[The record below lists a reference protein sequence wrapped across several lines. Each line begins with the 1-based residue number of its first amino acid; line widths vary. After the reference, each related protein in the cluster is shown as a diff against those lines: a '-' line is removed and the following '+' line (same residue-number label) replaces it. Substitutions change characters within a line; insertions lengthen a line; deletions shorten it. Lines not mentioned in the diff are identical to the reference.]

1 MQGEISWR
9 GIMAPSLGKRLE
21 AARRR
26 QFVGRAAECEL
37 FRGALEADELPFHI
51 LHLYGPGGVGKS
63 SLLREFIRIA
73 AEAGCK
79 SIYLDAQTVEP
90 SPAMFQRALLAAVG
104 AATTQTLQQAITAQ
118 PTATVFL
125 VDTFEVLT
133 PLDGWLRDEFLPQLP
148 ANVMVVF
155 SSRMTPPIGW
165 RTDPGWQPFVRFIQL
180 RNLAP
185 QESTAY
191 LQRRQIPAHRHQ
203 GILDFTHGH
212 PLALALV
219 AELYAQSD
227 VEFQPEAVPNLIA
240 TLVER
245 FIAHLPSPAHRAGLE
260 ACAMVRLMN
269 EALLSEMLNSD
280 AQPIFEWLR
289 NLSFIEA
296 KPGGILLH
304 DLAREVLATD
314 LRWRNVEQ
322 YAALHAAARTAYG
335 KLFAAASLQEQQAIL
350 HEYIFLHRDNPA
362 VRPFFEWQEKGTVFA
377 DGMKNDEREEILAL
391 IEQHE
396 GTASA
401 TLAAKWLDHAA
412 QETIVIRNGSGQVE
426 GLLMLIALE
435 RTSEADRTADPAVD
449 AAWQLLEHQT
459 PLRKGERAT
468 LFRYWLGSE
477 GYQRVSPVQSR
488 LFVAMVQHYLTTPGL
503 AYTLLPCATPDF
515 WTHVFAYADLHRLP
529 AADFVVGER
538 RYGVYGHD
546 WRIMPPLTWLNLL
559 AEREIAMG
567 MAHTMPVIPEALIVL
582 SQTDFTTAVQEALRT
597 LYDANELRTNPLLR
611 SRLVIDQAD
620 DSAEGKD
627 EEEERMV
634 ALRRLLQE
642 TANELQATPRQMKLY
657 RALHHT
663 YFQPAPTQ
671 ELAAELLDL
680 PFSTYRR
687 HLRAGID
694 YVAESL
700 WAQELRK

>member
-1 MQGEISWR
+1 
-9 GIMAPSLGKRLE
+9 MASSLGERLE
-21 AARRR
+21 AARRSL
-26 QFVGRAAECEL
+26 FVGRAAECEL
-37 FRGALEADELPFHI
+37 FRNALLSDELPFHI

-63 SLLREFIRIA
+63 TLLREFIRIA
-73 AEAGCK
+73 QEAACTTV
-79 SIYLDAQTVEP
+79 YLDAQTIEP
-90 SPAMFQRALLAAVG
+90 SPSMFKGALQ
-104 AATTQTLQQAITAQ
+104 ATLNATPSQTLQEVLTAQ
-118 PTATVFL
+118 PAATVFF
-125 VDTFEVLT
+125 VDSFELLT
-133 PLDGWLRDEFLPQLP
+133 PLDGWLRDEFLPQMP
-148 ANVMVVF
+148 TNVVMIF

-180 RNLAP
+180 RNLDP
-185 QESTAY
+185 QESTIY
-191 LQRRQIPAHRHQ
+191 LQRRQIPTARHQ
-203 GILDFTHGH
+203 NILDFTHGH
-212 PLALALV
+212 PLALSMV
-219 AELYAQSD
+219 AELHMQTD
-227 VEFQPEAVPNLIA
+227 VEFQPEAAPNLIA

-245 FIAHLPSPAHRAGLE
+245 FIEHLPSSAHRAGLE

-269 EALLSEMLNSD
+269 EALLSEMLKID
-280 AQPIFEWLR
+280 ARPIFEWLR

-314 LRWRNVEQ
+314 LRWRNMEQ
-322 YAALHAAARTAYG
+322 YAALHATARAAYG
-335 KLFAAASLQEQQAIL
+335 KLFAAASLQEQQGIL

-362 VRPFFEWQEKGTVFA
+362 VRPFFEWQEKGTLFA
-377 DGMKNDEREEILAL
+377 DGMKNDEREELLEL
-391 IEQHE
+391 IEQLE
-396 GTASA
+396 GGESA
-401 TLAAKWLDHAA
+401 RLAASWLDHVA
-412 QETIVIRNGSGQVE
+412 QETIVVRNSSGQIE

-435 RTSEADRTADPAVD
+435 RTSAADRAIDPAVD
-449 AAWQLLEHQT
+449 AAWRLLESQT

-468 LFRYWLGSE
+468 LFRYWLGRQ

-503 AYTLLPCATPDF
+503 AYTLLPCANADF

-529 AADFVVGER
+529 MADFVVGER

-546 WRIMPPLTWLNLL
+546 WRIVSPLAWLNLL

-567 MAHTMPVIPEALIVL
+567 MAHTMPVIPETLIVL
-582 SQTDFTTAVQEALRT
+582 SQADFITAVQEALRT
-597 LYDANELRTNPLLR
+597 LHDSNELRHNPLLR
-611 SRLVIDQAD
+611 SHLVIDYAD
-620 DSAEGKD
+620 DSVEEEE
-627 EEEERMV
+627 EEEERMT